1 MCGRL
6 SRRASSH
13 TTFSAQI
20 FTRATL
26 FRLEQKPFAIHCEP
40 EFALRAEILDVLGL
54 RLINLADG
62 EHGALFDRHAQFAS
76 QQLGQQRCTL
86 GNFFMATSFGEVHA
100 LPDMSKP
107 STHFCDA
114 SK

>member
-107 STHFCDA
+107 
-114 SK
+114 